1 MGALSWSLY
10 SCQNDDVVDPE
21 TNGSEELFTVT
32 EVPAMKGSVSTPILD
47 GTGTYKTGK
56 HVTVKAKAGAT
67 ISGFLKSGSGTIGNT
82 YQSGGFACADI
93 DDIHGDWSVSATVET
108 AKITF
113 NAGTGGSIGS
123 PSFVEGEIG
132 ESKTGPTAT
141 ANTGYSFDKWSDGC
155 TSATWSGTISSTD
168 RTVTAEFKKEVT
180 LESYIQFIAGE
191 GGTVNKTTVSGT
203 LGSRYTSCKATP
215 NEGHLFVKWS
225 DGCTEPWWDGRFPE
239 KPGETLKVA
248 ATFREKGVYYIG
260 VSGAPGYQSC
270 PISVISGKMIG
281 SGYEE
286 GSVVRLS
293 PVVTWSG
300 TIYYFDN
307 TTPNQKLLGSG
318 PYYDITVIKNEAILI
333 KSTNY

>member
-1 MGALSWSLY
+1 MKKLKYFILGLVGALSWSLY

-168 RTVTAEFKKEVT
+168 RTVTAKFVTTEKKKYSISITESPSEF
-180 LESYIQFIAGE
+180 SY
-191 GGTVNKTTVSGT
+191 
-203 LGSRYTSCKATP
+203 
-215 NEGHLFVKWS
+215 
-225 DGCTEPWWDGRFPE
+225 
-239 KPGETLKVA
+239 
-248 ATFREKGVYYIG
+248 
-260 VSGAPGYQSC
+260 
-270 PISVISGKMIG
+270 
-281 SGYEE
+281 
-286 GSVVRLS
+286 
-293 PVVTWSG
+293 
-300 TIYYFDN
+300 
-307 TTPNQKLLGSG
+307 LGSG
-318 PYYDITVIKNEAILI
+318 PWYHSPQTNRDGSGTIEEGGAFSITLYTPSYDNNGNISVRIASATCNGKAFSGSYSIPSVKNNISISIKYEYYDTRTGETVPSPIR
-333 KSTNY
+333 